1 MLGAQLASHQFTY
14 GRTTITES
22 TLCSHGPTQHETC
35 LRSQVLG
42 GTCRGSDVFKA
53 RYNYRYLGVQV
64 FNWVSCWLYTNT
76 TSLLCY
82 SFFWDSGE
90 KPTANTSRLQVW
102 SLFLCSSFNPA
113 SSSSWKITL
122 SLSVVLGHPGTHAN
136 FEPKGSLHVP
146 MSWYFSASSF
156 CHPQSIS
163 IVFLKHICSH
173 VSHSERC
180 PLWVFLIR
188 QGLCWF
194 SSLGSSKEL
203 EKFCLR
209 SAVGKCLSADG

>member
-1 MLGAQLASHQFTY
+1 MVPRNMRLVSDHRCWVEHAEGVIFSKQGIITGIWGYKFSTEFPAGCT
-14 GRTTITES
+14 RT
-22 TLCSHGPTQHETC
+22 
-35 LRSQVLG
+35 
-42 GTCRGSDVFKA
+42 
-53 RYNYRYLGVQV
+53 
-64 FNWVSCWLYTNT
+64 
-76 TSLLCY
+76 LLPCY
-82 SFFWDSGE
+82 VSFFWDSGE

-102 SLFLCSSFNPA
+102 SLFLCFYFNSA
-113 SSSSWKITL
+113 SSSSWKITV
-122 SLSVVLGHPGTHAN
+122 SLSVVLGHPSTHAN

-146 MSWYFSASSF
+146 MSWYFSATSF